1 MVVYSTFIIK
11 VVSNNLNKIKRKPLF
26 LGFGIFIIIISGVFI
41 ILSLFEVN
49 NQRAIM
55 EEQKQIMDENRQWVE
70 RITFW
75 EVTGGLG
82 QNIIESEKLYNEAL
96 AKYSAALQAQIL
108 AIFLIIMLSI
118 IIAITGGFLFLKFS

>member
-1 MVVYSTFIIK
+1 M
-11 VVSNNLNKIKRKPLF
+11 NKIKRKPLI
-26 LGFGIFIIIISGVFI
+26 LGFGILIIILSGGFI
-41 ILSLFEVN
+41 ILSSFEVI

-70 RITFW
+70 KITFW

-82 QNIIESEKLYNEAL
+82 QNIIEGEKLYYEAL

-108 AIFLIIMLSI
+108 AILLIIMLSI
-118 IIAITGGFLFLKFS
+118 IIALIGGFLFLKFS